1 MKCFHGFRQKKCHL
15 HDTLQL
21 KGQGD
26 CAQAVCYEQV
36 SMALADW

>member
-1 MKCFHGFRQKKCHL
+1 MLSWFSPKKCHL